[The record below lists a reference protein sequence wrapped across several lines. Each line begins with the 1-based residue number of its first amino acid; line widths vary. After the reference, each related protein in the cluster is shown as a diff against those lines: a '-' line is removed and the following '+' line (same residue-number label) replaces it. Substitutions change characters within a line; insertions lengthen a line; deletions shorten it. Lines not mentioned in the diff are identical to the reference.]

1 MGIKI
6 FIDRTE
12 AFRVGSV
19 EYGNIMK
26 EVTPGL
32 LALLPEEV
40 RVWLGSKLSIE
51 GWLPSFNSGSSVS
64 AVCCPPGV
72 TDAILAEAITK
83 HYRQLQEAQVA
94 WDKRDQEENLAREQ
108 REVQRY
114 EEQVAEV
121 LATPIEAIEKHA
133 YISPTTKEISFRNL
147 SSKVLAEPR
156 VKALLT
162 LACDNIQKKA
172 DEVKRL
178 AEEKTLAN
186 RVIIKAFLDSNGT
199 ASQQER
205 FQADVLPLNELL
217 DLAKATLFSP
227 GDEYTPLKG
236 EDIEHSDNCVNCEG
250 TAFSSA
256 VYEGAYGPCAW
267 EALKGLKKAF
277 SDTPE
282 AKLSVRQHKAVCEDC
297 GEITFRYGVRVK
309 MPWAGHT
316 LMMEFTFPQ
325 VLS

>member
-133 YISPTTKEISFRNL
+133 YISPYYQRDQLPKP
-147 SSKVLAEPR
+147 V
-156 VKALLT
+156 
-162 LACDNIQKKA
+162 IQGSCGA
-172 DEVKRL
+172 SCQGPLDPGLRQYP
-178 AEEKTLAN
+178 EE
-186 RVIIKAFLDSNGT
+186 G
-199 ASQQER
+199 
-205 FQADVLPLNELL
+205 
-217 DLAKATLFSP
+217 
-227 GDEYTPLKG
+227 
-236 EDIEHSDNCVNCEG
+236 
-250 TAFSSA
+250 
-256 VYEGAYGPCAW
+256 
-267 EALKGLKKAF
+267 
-277 SDTPE
+277 
-282 AKLSVRQHKAVCEDC
+282 
-297 GEITFRYGVRVK
+297 
-309 MPWAGHT
+309 
-316 LMMEFTFPQ
+316 
-325 VLS
+325 